1 MITKL
6 NLKVSLLALILAA
19 STAFAQ
25 QATIEVMGTSTK
37 EIKPQKISVEAYIQ
51 NREGSSK
58 KAEDKT
64 SDMMEKV
71 LAYIEMSS
79 GAGNARVTSV
89 KVKPRWNS
97 INEEYEYISMQYVS
111 FEIDSLLAYEDILE
125 DIMGKGISGIA
136 DIKYMIKNQ
145 EEEKNKLM
153 GDAYRNAQKKAQSL
167 AIQMEMKLG
176 KAVMVKEMMG
186 DQHNKDY
193 ISIDSNL
200 LSDML
205 LPSKV
210 VMTSTVTVTF
220 ALN

>member
-1 MITKL
+1 MITRL
-6 NLKVSLLALILAA
+6 NLKVSLLALILAT

-145 EEEKNKLM
+145 EEEENKLM

-167 AIQMEMKLG
+167 AVQMEMKLG

-186 DQHNKDY
+186 DRHNKDY